1 MARFLLAFAGAALLA
16 CSCLP
21 AQTLSQGERDR
32 AMSELHATRKAFVDL
47 VSSVSPAQ
55 YNFKPSAT
63 AWSIAEIAEHIT
75 LTEPA
80 LAKFAASG
88 LAQPADPEKLA
99 QTKGKD
105 QSILT
110 AIADRSQRATAP
122 ASLVPKKTFAS
133 REALLAEF
141 NKARHANIAYLRDT
155 KDALRAHMVD
165 AGGMPMDCYQVY
177 LMIAA
182 HTHRHI
188 AQMKEVQANP
198 AYPAK

>member
-1 MARFLLAFAGAALLA
+1 MARFFLALAGAALCA
-16 CSCLP
+16 ASCLP

-32 AMSELHATRKAFVDL
+32 AMSELHAARKAFVDL
-47 VSSVSPAQ
+47 VSSVSLAQ

-80 LAKFAASG
+80 LAKFATSG
-88 LAQPADPEKLA
+88 LANPADPEKLS

-110 AIADRSQRATAP
+110 GVADRSQRATAP
-122 ASLVPKKTFAS
+122 PSLAPKKTFDS
-133 REALLAEF
+133 REALLGEF
-141 NKARHANIAYLRDT
+141 NKARYANIAYLRDT
-155 KDALRAHMVD
+155 KDPLRAHMVD

-188 AQMKEVQANP
+188 AQMKEVQANQ
-198 AYPAK
+198 AYPAR